1 MSIKYVLFSLTL
13 HQLEK
18 ESPGVHLLAS
28 DQGRLVTADKEKAEM
43 ILNNFLPQ
51 SLLATALHTAL
62 KQMVQK
68 MRTGGA
74 LPLQL

>member
-28 DQGRLVTADKEKAEM
+28 DRGRLVTADKEKAEV
-43 ILNNFLPQ
+43 LNNSLPQ
-51 SLLATALHTAL
+51 SSLVAALHA
-62 KQMVQK
+62 
-68 MRTGGA
+68 A
-74 LPLQL
+74 FD

>member
-28 DQGRLVTADKEKAEM
+28 DQGRLVTADKEKAEV
-43 ILNNFLPQ
+43 LNNFLPQ
-51 SLLATALHTAL
+51 SSLVAALHAAL
-62 KQMVQK
+62 D
-68 MRTGGA
+68 
-74 LPLQL
+74 